1 MKTSLNSRHIACV
14 LLAASFAY
22 GIAGTAA
29 AQQNTGGGT
38 VGGSVTDNTSA
49 GNVHGTGMPQIQQ
62 QGGVSF
68 VSFVSGGVGQDESQA
83 LRSAASQW
91 PLSLRFT
98 ARSGEFLADVHVTIE
113 DAHGTSVLDATSR
126 GPYMLVKVPPGRYSV
141 HVSHADISKTS
152 AVTVSASGTAR
163 ATFTW

>member
-14 LLAASFAY
+14 LLAASFVY

-29 AQQNTGGGT
+29 AQQNTGGT
-38 VGGSVTDNTSA
+38 VGGSVTDSTSA

-68 VSFVSGGVGQDESQA
+68 VSGGVGQDESQA
-83 LRSAASQW
+83 LRSAASEW

>member
-1 MKTSLNSRHIACV
+1 MKTSLNLRHIASA
-14 LLAASFAY
+14 LLAAAVVSFAS
-22 GIAGTAA
+22 GIAGTAQ
-29 AQQNTGGGT
+29 AQQNSGGT
-38 VGGSVTDNTSA
+38 VGGSATDNTSA
-49 GNVHGTGMPQIQQ
+49 GNIHGTGMPQIQQ
-62 QGGVSF
+62 QGG

-113 DAHGTSVLDATSR
+113 DAHGTSVLDTTSR

-141 HVSHADISKTS
+141 HVSHAGISKTS
-152 AVTVSASGTAR
+152 AVTVRASGTAR
-163 ATFTW
+163 TTFAW

>member
-1 MKTSLNSRHIACV
+1 MKTSLNSRHIAPV
-14 LLAASFAY
+14 LLAAGFAL
-22 GIAGTAA
+22 GMAGTVA
-29 AQQNTGGGT
+29 AQQNNTGGS
-38 VGGSVTDNTSA
+38 VGGSTTDNTSA

-68 VSFVSGGVGQDESQA
+68 VSGGVGQDESQA
-83 LRSAASQW
+83 LRSAASEW

-98 ARSGEFLADVHVTIE
+98 ARSGEYLADVHVTIT
-113 DAHGTSVLDATSR
+113 DTHGTNVLDATSR
-126 GPYMLVKVPPGRYSV
+126 GPYMLVKVPPGRYSI

-152 AVTVSASGTAR
+152 AVTVAASHTAR

>member
-1 MKTSLNSRHIACV
+1 MKTSLNSRHIAAV
-14 LLAASFAY
+14 LLAAASAF

-29 AQQNTGGGT
+29 AQQNSASGV
-38 VGGSVTDNTSA
+38 VGGSTTDNTST
-49 GNVHGTGMPQIQQ
+49 GNIHGTGMPQIQQ

-68 VSFVSGGVGQDESQA
+68 VSGGVGLDESQA
-83 LRSAASQW
+83 LRSAASEW

-98 ARSGEFLADVHVTIE
+98 ATGGEYVADVHVTIT
-113 DAHGTSVLDATSR
+113 DAQGTSVLDTTSR

-152 AVTVSASGTAR
+152 AVTVTASGNAR
-163 ATFTW
+163 ASFTW

>member
-1 MKTSLNSRHIACV
+1 MKTSLNSRRIASA
-14 LLAASFAY
+14 LLTAALATFMF
-22 GIAGTAA
+22 GIAGTRA
-29 AQQNTGGGT
+29 AQQNSDGT
-38 VGGSVTDNTSA
+38 VGGSTTDNTSA
-49 GNVHGTGMPQIQQ
+49 GNTHGTGMPQIQQ
-62 QGGVSF
+62 QGG

-98 ARSGEFLADVHVTIE
+98 ARSGEYLADVHVTID
-113 DAHGTSVLDATSR
+113 DAHGTSVLDTTSR

-141 HVSHADISKTS
+141 HASHANISKTS

-163 ATFTW
+163 ATFAW

>member
-1 MKTSLNSRHIACV
+1 MKTSLNSHHIASA
-14 LLAASFAY
+14 LLAAALTSFTF
-22 GIAGTAA
+22 GMAGTAA
-29 AQQNTGGGT
+29 AQQNSGGT
-38 VGGSVTDNTSA
+38 VGGSATDNTSA
-49 GNVHGTGMPQIQQ
+49 GNIHGTGMPQIQQ
-62 QGGVSF
+62 QGG

-98 ARSGEFLADVHVTIE
+98 ARSGEYLADVHVTID
-113 DAHGTSVLDATSR
+113 DAHGTSVLDTTSR

-141 HVSHADISKTS
+141 HVSHAAISKTS

>member
-1 MKTSLNSRHIACV
+1 MKTSLNSRHIASV
-14 LLAASFAY
+14 LLAAGFAL
-22 GIAGTAA
+22 GMAGSVA
-29 AQQNTGGGT
+29 AQQNNAGGT
-38 VGGSVTDNTSA
+38 VGGSATDNTSA

-68 VSFVSGGVGQDESQA
+68 VSGGVGQDESQA
-83 LRSAASQW
+83 LRSVASEW

-98 ARSGEFLADVHVTIE
+98 ARSGEYLADVHVTIT
-113 DAHGTSVLDATSR
+113 DTHGTSVLDTTSR

-152 AVTVSASGTAR
+152 AVTVTASGSAR